1 MGSALSPSELSLE
14 RLIPDQLTDTDA
26 TGAATL
32 ELHLARYRFARGFIH
47 GGRVLDCA
55 CGVGYG
61 SALMAGAERKPG
73 EVVGVDIDPKAVA
86 YAIRTY
92 AAERVSFKV
101 GDGTALTDPAGFDT
115 IVSLETVE
123 HVPDPAA
130 LLANFVRLLNP
141 GGTLIASVPVTP
153 SVDVNPYHLHD
164 FTERS
169 FRALGA
175 SLGLV
180 EIDSLAQRQPFDP
193 WKIASGK
200 EARLDDMRKG
210 MPLYYAQHPRA
221 LTKRLWSTVRDG
233 FCNKYLTI
241 AWTKGADQPVN

>member
-1 MGSALSPSELSLE
+1 MILVGIGASLATPDGTLPRETCRAAASALDRLPGLRLRALSRWWESAPIPPMPGAPWFVNGVARLSGSA
-14 RLIPDQLTDTDA
+14 
-26 TGAATL
+26 
-32 ELHLARYRFARGFIH
+32 
-47 GGRVLDCA
+47 
-55 CGVGYG
+55 
-61 SALMAGAERKPG
+61 
-73 EVVGVDIDPKAVA
+73 
-86 YAIRTY
+86 
-92 AAERVSFKV
+92 
-101 GDGTALTDPAGFDT
+101 
-115 IVSLETVE
+115 
-123 HVPDPAA
+123 DPAA

>member
-1 MGSALSPSELSLE
+1 MGMAESLSNHSLE
-14 RLIPDQLTDTDA
+14 RLIPDELSTGDA

-32 ELHLARYRFARGFIH
+32 ELHLARYRFASRFIN

-61 SALMAGAERKPG
+61 TALLASAERKP
-73 EVVGVDIDPKAVA
+73 EHVLGVDIDPSAVD
-86 YAIRTY
+86 YATRNYRGDGT
-92 AAERVSFKV
+92 SFKV
-101 GDGTALTDPAGFDT
+101 GDGAVLADAAGFDT

-123 HVPDPAA
+123 HVPDPTA
-130 LLANFVRLLNP
+130 LLANFGRLLKP

-169 FRALGA
+169 FRRLGA

-180 EIDSLAQRQPFDP
+180 EIDSLSQKQPFDP
-193 WKIASGK
+193 LKIASGK

-210 MPLYYAQHPRA
+210 LPLYYARHPKA
-221 LTKRLWSTVRDG
+221 LSKRLWSTLRDG
-233 FCNKYLTI
+233 FCNKYLTV
-241 AWTKGADQPVN
+241 AWTKPSA